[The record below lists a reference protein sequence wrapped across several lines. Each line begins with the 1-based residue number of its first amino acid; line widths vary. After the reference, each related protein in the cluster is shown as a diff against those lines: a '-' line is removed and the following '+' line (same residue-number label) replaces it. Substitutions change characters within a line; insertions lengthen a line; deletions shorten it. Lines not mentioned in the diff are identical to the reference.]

1 MKNLSGQ
8 VCEIC
13 GDEVGLTAEGELF
26 VACNECGF
34 PVCRPCYE
42 YERREGSQLCP
53 QCKTRYKR
61 LKGILGLV
69 LLLKMN
75 YFSCFIFLHMDDLIG
90 SARVEGDDDEEDI
103 DDIEHEFNMD
113 EQTKNT
119 NIVEAMLHGK
129 MSYGRGPDDD
139 DDAQYPPVIAGG
151 RSRPVRTIGTCFY
164 SIKVSPSLMQTN
176 VVNSVS

>member
-1 MKNLSGQ
+1 MRSASRPRVNSLSRATS
-8 VCEIC
+8 VVFRCADRAMSMRE
-13 GDEVGLTAEGELF
+13 
-26 VACNECGF
+26 
-34 PVCRPCYE
+34 
-42 YERREGSQLCP
+42 EREANFALNAKPDTSA
-53 QCKTRYKR
+53 
-61 LKGILGLV
+61 LKVGILGLV
-69 LLLKMN
+69 LSLKMN